1 MTLPS
6 TLCGRRDPEINI
18 NFNTLK
24 RQTPRKAGNYE
35 NGGRDHPV
43 ELQLDGLARSM
54 KDSEVLRA
62 KSEVVEMIQLSNRRG
77 SYARVP
83 SNVNGAYLFAKRQTR
98 S

>member
-18 NFNTLK
+18 NSNTLK

-35 NGGRDHPV
+35 NGGKDHPV
-43 ELQLDGLARSM
+43 ELQLDGLARS
-54 KDSEVLRA
+54 KKESEVLRA
-62 KSEVVEMIQLSNRRG
+62 KSEVVEIIQLSNRRG
-77 SYARVP
+77 SYARGS
-83 SNVNGAYLFAKRQTR
+83 SNEDGAYLFAKRQTR

>member
-6 TLCGRRDPEINI
+6 TLYGRRDPEINI
-18 NFNTLK
+18 NFN
-24 RQTPRKAGNYE
+24 Q
-35 NGGRDHPV
+35 HPV